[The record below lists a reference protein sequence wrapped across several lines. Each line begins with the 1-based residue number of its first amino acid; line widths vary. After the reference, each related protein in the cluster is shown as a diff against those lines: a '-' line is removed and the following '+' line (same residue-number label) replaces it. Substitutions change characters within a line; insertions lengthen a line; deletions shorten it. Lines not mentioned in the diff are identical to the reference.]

1 MRTERET
8 SDDWRRRT
16 QGSGRCSGQGRG
28 EARCPWVSPPAS
40 SWRCCSRPR
49 RGAASPPGPATSGTG
64 SDPPQRSPRR
74 TESTC
79 LIKRIYMLL
88 INQDGK
94 IRIQKINYKKGPL
107 CNYASPERA
116 RLVRA
121 QEWQQQ
127 AAQQGIITASRRI
140 SEQRTHCSSCSRAA
154 REDITR
160 LDSI

>member
-8 SDDWRRRT
+8 SDDCRRMT
-16 QGSGRCSGQGRG
+16 PGSGRCSGQGTG

-88 INQDGK
+88 INRDG
-94 IRIQKINYKKGPL
+94 QLESKKRVF
-107 CNYASPERA
+107 YASPERA

-154 REDITR
+154 RADITR